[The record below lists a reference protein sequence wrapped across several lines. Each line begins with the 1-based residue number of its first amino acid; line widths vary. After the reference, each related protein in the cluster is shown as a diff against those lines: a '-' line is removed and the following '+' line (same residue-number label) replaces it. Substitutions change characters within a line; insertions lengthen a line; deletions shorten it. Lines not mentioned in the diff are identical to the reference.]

1 MKLKYLRPT
10 RIFIATLSFIQRH
23 VILLFFLLVL
33 GLAAF
38 AASKGLA
45 VLKRQNIK
53 PQDLLSFFGSPKEK
67 LDSTN
72 DVTNFLLLG
81 IRGEGTDSPDLADTI
96 IIASYNHDTNV
107 TTLVSIPRD
116 LWVPSLQAKINAAY
130 YYGLQATPSAGF
142 KMAQAAILED
152 TGLPIHYTAVV
163 NFAMFQDIVDLLGG
177 VDVQNDVAFTDTE
190 FPIPGKENAQPLS
203 ARYETI
209 SFPAGPIHMDGATAL
224 KFVRSRHSEGEEGTD
239 FARARRQR
247 AVIDAIRVK
256 VLNPNFLLDEKKV
269 ASLQDIVNKNLN
281 TNIPSSLY
289 PAIAKLALDTKDK
302 PINSF
307 GLSDRPDDKGVTILF
322 NPPVRNYAGAY
333 VLIAKDNNW
342 EALKKYIQNKITGV
356 Q

>member
-247 AVIDAIRVK
+247 AIIDAIRVK

>member
-1 MKLKYLRPT
+1 M
-10 RIFIATLSFIQRH
+10 
-23 VILLFFLLVL
+23 VL

-247 AVIDAIRVK
+247 AIIDAIRVK